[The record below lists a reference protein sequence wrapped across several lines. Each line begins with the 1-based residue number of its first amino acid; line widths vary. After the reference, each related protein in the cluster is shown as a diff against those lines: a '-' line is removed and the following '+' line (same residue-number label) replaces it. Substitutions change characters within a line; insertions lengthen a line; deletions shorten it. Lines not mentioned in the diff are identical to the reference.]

1 MKTKSILA
9 FIFTAI
15 TAFALLSC
23 EEGPDKTEVTYTIS
37 ADKTTAMVDEEVTFT
52 ITSSEGEDVTAD
64 WNICDETSLRTG
76 SKFGWSTPGK
86 HTVTGHSKADPSVK
100 TKNTL
105 EIEVTASGNLEV
117 TYTISADKT
126 TAEIDEEVTFT
137 ITSSEGEDVTAD
149 WNICDET
156 ACRTGFKFG
165 WSTPGKHT
173 VNGHSKADPSVET
186 ENTLE
191 IEVTGSI
198 YKLSADKT
206 TINRGESVTFT
217 ITEIRDGEELDNKV
231 TGFSIGL
238 KDGERFSGPTHAFN
252 ETGVFTVD
260 AYQTNYKGDII
271 RTAYNTLLIIVND
284 KPVSGYSDRFYRR
297 SILFEGTGTA
307 CNSCPKMAAAIE
319 TIQETPAGDRFIPL
333 AIHMWDDAFG
343 FTGNEGIG
351 YWFWKMNQDFSFYSY
366 PFYCIDWNGNFTG
379 KSDMQ
384 STEKFVEE
392 ISHALE
398 AALASYDKAP
408 GIAISSTVN
417 GSTLDLTIKT
427 KAYEAGEYM
436 LSAVFVEDGIETVQ
450 SGGKDGKMVQ
460 LNVAM
465 FSITDGPDTEYGI
478 TDIGS
483 LEAGEENIST
493 FKVEI
498 PKKHNLA
505 NCRIVTYVCKKD
517 ESILPYGRFCANAM
531 TAAVGAT
538 TDYEY
543 EPIYEE

>member
-1 MKTKSILA
+1 MYTLYYMPAPRHADRNKPAASPCGNRLSIIKKQITDMKTKSILA

-23 EEGPDKTEVTYTIS
+23 EKGPDTP
-37 ADKTTAMVDEEVTFT
+37 VD
-52 ITSSEGEDVTAD
+52 SEKPD
-64 WNICDETSLRTG
+64 
-76 SKFGWSTPGK
+76 TP
-86 HTVTGHSKADPSVK
+86 D
-100 TKNTL
+100 NT
-105 EIEVTASGNLEV
+105 EV

-198 YKLSADKT
+198 YKLSADQT
-206 TINRGESVTFT
+206 TINRGESITFT
-217 ITEIRDGEELDNKV
+217 ITEIKDGEELDKKV

-238 KDGERFSGPTHAFN
+238 KGGERFSGPTHAFN

-260 AYQTNYKGDII
+260 AYLANYKGEII
-271 RTAYNTLLIIVND
+271 KTAYNTLLIIVND
-284 KPVSGYSDRFYRR
+284 KPVAGYSDRFYRR

-333 AIHMWDDAFG
+333 AIHMWDDAFK
-343 FTGNEGIG
+343 FSVNEGIG
-351 YWFWKMNQDFSFYSY
+351 YWFWKMNEDFRFFSY
-366 PFYCIDWNGNFTG
+366 PFYCVDWNGSFTG

-398 AALASYDKAP
+398 AAQASYDKAP
-408 GIAISSTVN
+408 GIAISSTV
-417 GSTLDLTIKT
+417 GSGRMLDLTIKT

-483 LEAGEENIST
+483 LEAGEEKIST
-493 FKVEI
+493 FQVEI
-498 PKKHNLA
+498 PQKHNLA

-517 ESILPYGRFCANAM
+517 ESIQPYGRFCANAM
-531 TAAVGAT
+531 TAAVGETA
-538 TDYEY
+538 DYEY